1 MSTNT
6 TTESRIAGTFA
17 RCKAE
22 NRTALMP
29 FVTAGYPTMEIT
41 EQIIHAIVEAGADLI
56 EIGTPFS
63 DPLADGTTV
72 QRTSQVSLD
81 NGTKLKDCIA
91 LVKRVREAGIE
102 VPLMLMGYFNPVV
115 KYGIDH
121 YVADCADAG
130 VDGFIIPD
138 LPIEES
144 GRVRDAARA
153 KGIDLIYM
161 TAPTTTEERLR
172 QVGEMGSGFV
182 YCVSVTGVTGARES
196 LSASLGDYMARVRSH
211 TDLPLAVGFGIS
223 TPEHVREVGKVADGA
238 IVASAMINYT
248 DKFPLEEQPAE
259 AARFVRYLKG
269 EGNVNP

>member
-1 MSTNT
+1 MINAP
-6 TTESRIAGTFA
+6 SRVAETFA

-29 FVTAGYPTMEIT
+29 FVTGGYPTMEIT
-41 EQIIHAIVEAGADLI
+41 AKIIEAIVEAGADLI

-63 DPLADGTTV
+63 DPLADGSTV
-72 QRTSQVSLD
+72 QRTSQQALD

-91 LVKRVREAGIE
+91 LARTVRERGVN

-115 KYGIDH
+115 KYGIER
-121 YVADCADAG
+121 YVEDCAEAG

-144 GRVRDAARA
+144 ARVRDAANAHGR
-153 KGIDLIYM
+153 DLIFM
-161 TAPTTTEERLR
+161 TAPTSTDARLEK
-172 QVGEMGSGFV
+172 VAELGSGFV
-182 YCVSVTGVTGARES
+182 YCVSVTGVTGAREN
-196 LSASLGDYMARVRSH
+196 LSAQLGDYMAHVRQH

-223 TPEHVREVGKVADGA
+223 TPEHVSDVGKVADGA

-248 DKFPLEEQPAE
+248 DTFPLEEQPAA
-259 AARFVRYLKG
+259 AARFVRYLMG
-269 EGNVNP
+269 EVSL

>member
-1 MSTNT
+1 VSTATGN
-6 TTESRIAGTFA
+6 RIAGTFA

-22 NRTALMP
+22 NRPALMP
-29 FVTAGYPTMEIT
+29 FVTAGYPTMDVT
-41 EQIIHAIVEAGADLI
+41 EQIIHAIVDAGADLI

-72 QRTSQVSLD
+72 QRTSQKSLD

-91 LVKRVREAGIE
+91 LAKRVRANGVEI
-102 VPLMLMGYFNPVV
+102 PLMLMGYFNPVV
-115 KYGIDH
+115 KYGLDRYI
-121 YVADCADAG
+121 ADAADAG
-130 VDGFIIPD
+130 IDGFIIPD

-144 GRVRDAARA
+144 GRVRDAARD

-161 TAPTTTEERLR
+161 TAPTTTDKRLR
-172 QVGEMGSGFV
+172 QIGEMGSGFV

-196 LSASLGDYMARVRSH
+196 LSASLGDYLDRVRAH
-211 TDLPLAVGFGIS
+211 TDLPLAVGFGVS
-223 TPEHVREVGKVADGA
+223 TPEHVANVGKVADGA

-248 DKFPLEEQPAE
+248 DSFPLDEQPAE

-269 EGNVNP
+269 EEGLH

>member
-1 MSTNT
+1 VST

-22 NRTALMP
+22 SRTALMP

-41 EQIIHAIVEAGADLI
+41 EKTIHAIVEAGADLI

-72 QRTSQVSLD
+72 QRTSQTSLD

-91 LVKRVREAGIE
+91 LVERVRNAGID

-115 KYGIDH
+115 KYGIDR
-121 YVADCADAG
+121 YVADCAQAG
-130 VDGFIIPD
+130 VDGFIMPD

-144 GRVRDAARA
+144 GRVRDAAHA

-161 TAPTTTEERLR
+161 AAPTTTDSRLA
-172 QVGEMGSGFV
+172 QIGELGSGFV

-196 LSASLGDYMARVRSH
+196 LSASLGDYMSRVRSH

-223 TPEHVREVGKVADGA
+223 TPEHVAEVGKVADGA

-248 DKFPLEEQPAE
+248 DGFPMEDQPAA
-259 AARFVRYLKG
+259 AARFVRYLQG
-269 EGNVNP
+269 QGTL

>member
-1 MSTNT
+1 M
-6 TTESRIAGTFA
+6 
-17 RCKAE
+17 
-22 NRTALMP
+22 
-29 FVTAGYPTMEIT
+29 
-41 EQIIHAIVEAGADLI
+41 
-56 EIGTPFS
+56 
-63 DPLADGTTV
+63 
-72 QRTSQVSLD
+72 
-81 NGTKLKDCIA
+81 
-91 LVKRVREAGIE
+91 
-102 VPLMLMGYFNPVV
+102 
-115 KYGIDH
+115 
-121 YVADCADAG
+121 
-130 VDGFIIPD
+130 DGFIIPD

-269 EGNVNP
+269 EASLKP

>member
-1 MSTNT
+1 MSTSTQN
-6 TTESRIAGTFA
+6 RIADTFA

-22 NRTALMP
+22 NRPALMP

-72 QRTSQVSLD
+72 QRTSQVSLA
-81 NGTKLKDCIA
+81 NGTTLKDCIA
-91 LVKRVREAGIE
+91 LAKRVREAGIE

-115 KYGIDH
+115 KYGIER
-121 YVADCADAG
+121 YVDDCAAAG
-130 VDGFIIPD
+130 IDGFIIPD

-144 GRVRDAARA
+144 ARIRDAA
-153 KGIDLIYM
+153 KQHGCDLIFM
-161 TAPTTTEERLR
+161 TAPTSTDERLR
-172 QVGEMGSGFV
+172 KVGELGGGFV

-196 LSASLGDYMARVRSH
+196 LSDHLGDYMARVRSF
-211 TDLPLAVGFGIS
+211 TDLPLGVGFGIS

-238 IVASAMINYT
+238 IVASAMINYM
-248 DKFPLEEQPAE
+248 DGFPQAEQPAA

-269 EGNVNP
+269 EASLDS

>member
-1 MSTNT
+1 MSTST
-6 TTESRIAGTFA
+6 TNRIAGTFA

-41 EQIIHAIVEAGADLI
+41 EKIIHAIVDAGADLI

-91 LVKRVREAGIE
+91 LAKRVRDAGIE
-102 VPLMLMGYFNPVV
+102 VPLMLMGYFNPIV
-115 KYGIDH
+115 KYGVER
-121 YVADCADAG
+121 YVTDCAEAG
-130 VDGFIIPD
+130 IDGFIVPD

-144 GRVRDAARA
+144 ERIRDAARQH
-153 KGIDLIYM
+153 GCDLIFM
-161 TAPTTTEERLR
+161 TAPTSTDERLR
-172 QVGEMGSGFV
+172 KVGELGGGFV

-196 LSASLGDYMARVRSH
+196 LSGHLGDYLARVRSF

-223 TPEHVREVGKVADGA
+223 TPEHVGEVGTVADGA

-248 DKFPLEEQPAE
+248 DTFPLEEQPEA
-259 AARFVRYLKG
+259 AARFVCYLKG
-269 EGNVNP
+269 EGEL

>member
-1 MSTNT
+1 VSTNT

-41 EQIIHAIVEAGADLI
+41 EHIIHAIVEAGADLI

-161 TAPTTTEERLR
+161 TAPTTTEERL
-172 QVGEMGSGFV
+172 
-182 YCVSVTGVTGARES
+182 TGVTGARES

-269 EGNVNP
+269 EASLKP

>member
-1 MSTNT
+1 MSTT
-6 TTESRIAGTFA
+6 IESRIAGTFA

-41 EQIIHAIVEAGADLI
+41 EKIIHAIVAAGADLI

-81 NGTKLKDCIA
+81 NGTKLRDCIA
-91 LVKRVREAGIE
+91 LAKSVREAGIE

-115 KYGIDH
+115 KYGLDR
-121 YVADCADAG
+121 YVADCANAG

-144 GRVRDAARA
+144 GRMRDAARA

-196 LSASLGDYMARVRSH
+196 MSASLGDYMARVRSH
-211 TDLPLAVGFGIS
+211 TEMPLAVGFGIS
-223 TPEHVREVGKVADGA
+223 TPEHVAEVGKVADGA

-259 AARFVRYLKG
+259 AARFVHYLKG
-269 EGNVNP
+269 EGDLNP